1 MVKLT
6 IFDNKHP
13 DYLVVSTFLE
23 LYIRPMSS
31 DVKLVFSFGA
41 AAPSARVMHLSVP
54 TFGPEDAMDLIDAPL
69 TIMKLIAS
77 RTLAVSSEEESIL
90 SGFDA
95 LEWAKISEWITF
107 ARVDFLQQSNPA
119 RRDVLLRLLDRW
131 LSQRTF
137 VASPHRLSIADLF
150 LFVYLRDSIM
160 GITEKGREYGFTH
173 LCRYYS
179 HLQSTFNSGDNDELV
194 ALLGEPI
201 ALFARAAGKRPSFK
215 FVPHVAKANAAAADA
230 KAKKQQQKQ
239 PQQQGKGATVNG
251 GAKQQSKKDKKE
263 KKKEKKGGAATPS
276 ASASGV
282 PVPISALEMR
292 AGKILS
298 VKRHPNADGL
308 YVEEIDVGEPEPRTV
323 CSGLVGKVEMESKV
337 GAMVLVATNLKP
349 STMRGIASQAMV
361 FAATNSEGDVDL
373 VSIPDGVQPGER
385 VVVDNFDGE
394 PDKQLNSKRLVKILP
409 LMKTSQ
415 ESGEVVFADDKNVLR
430 FPSNGKAAFSAFK
443 GAEVK

>member
-1 MVKLT
+1 M
-6 IFDNKHP
+6 
-13 DYLVVSTFLE
+13 
-23 LYIRPMSS
+23 
-31 DVKLVFSFGA
+31 
-41 AAPSARVMHLSVP
+41 
-54 TFGPEDAMDLIDAPL
+54 
-69 TIMKLIAS
+69 
-77 RTLAVSSEEESIL
+77 
-90 SGFDA
+90 
-95 LEWAKISEWITF
+95 
-107 ARVDFLQQSNPA
+107 DFLQQNNPA

-150 LFVYLRDSIM
+150 LFVYLRDSIV
-160 GITEKGREYGFTH
+160 GIAEKGREYGFTH
-173 LCRYYS
+173 LCRYYN

-230 KAKKQQQKQ
+230 KAKKQQQQKQ
-239 PQQQGKGATVNG
+239 SQQQEKGAVVDG
-251 GAKQQSKKDKKE
+251 GNDGAAKRQSKKDKKE
-263 KKKEKKGGAATPS
+263 KKKEKKASTASTPGAGA
-276 ASASGV
+276 ASGV

-308 YVEEIDVGEPEPRTV
+308 YVEEIDVGESEPRTV
-323 CSGLVGKVEMESKV
+323 CSGLVGKVDMENKV
-337 GAMVLVATNLKP
+337 GTMVLVATNLKP

-361 FAATNSEGDVDL
+361 FAATNSAGDVDL

-409 LMKTSQ
+409 LMRTSQ